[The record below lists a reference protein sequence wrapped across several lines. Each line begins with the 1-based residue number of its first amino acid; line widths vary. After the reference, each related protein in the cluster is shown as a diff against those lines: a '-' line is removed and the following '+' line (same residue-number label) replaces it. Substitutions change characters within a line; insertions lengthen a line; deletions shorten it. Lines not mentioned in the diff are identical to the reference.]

1 VGGRLPLQRP
11 GRRAERRVLQ
21 RDPPGVEP
29 TEEPADPLLTLSD
42 QPPVLI
48 VEEMSYLAATSIS
61 TSCPSSRSTART
73 VPSGSSTATF
83 SPSVSH
89 PGCALAGQLGAV
101 ANQSPELL
109 QETGAVGPQLLGNEL
124 AWQLRLRL
132 RRRLSSLARVQT
144 LLPTSLWKLWKLAC
158 GTAVAPTE
166 DLIWRDGGLYDERP
180 PGGMARTGELRAIL
194 GKSGKVLRR
203 KSIRLCPCCAL
214 RGRFQEGAAAC
225 FRNDPARST
234 LRGRTAGRV

>member
-1 VGGRLPLQRP
+1 
-11 GRRAERRVLQ
+11 
-21 RDPPGVEP
+21 
-29 TEEPADPLLTLSD
+29 
-42 QPPVLI
+42 
-48 VEEMSYLAATSIS
+48 
-61 TSCPSSRSTART
+61 
-73 VPSGSSTATF
+73 
-83 SPSVSH
+83 
-89 PGCALAGQLGAV
+89 V

-109 QETGAVGPQLLGNEL
+109 QETGAVGPQLLGYEL

-214 RGRFQEGAAAC
+214 RGRFKRAPPRALGTA
-225 FRNDPARST
+225 
-234 LRGRTAGRV
+234 LRGRRSGAGPQGASREARTCLVKSATSLRRSPDSTALRPP